1 MKAVW
6 EKKKKNNVSLLKNG
20 RLDVLVISWN
30 VGSLAL
36 LPNSY
41 KKSFNLLLTLD
52 NQKTR
57 RKKRK
62 RKREEETLFS
72 FTTVQRRTTPVATK
86 KWMQHSNGLPPPQKA
101 DSLLEPKALTLLEVI
116 SYPFLIQLNN
126 S

>member
-1 MKAVW
+1 MKAAW

-52 NQKTR
+52 NPKTR
-57 RKKRK
+57 RKERKRK
-62 RKREEETLFS
+62 RKKEEETLFS

-86 KWMQHSNGLPPPQKA
+86 NGCNILTAFPPKN
-101 DSLLEPKALTLLEVI
+101 VNI
-116 SYPFLIQLNN
+116 I
-126 S
+126 

>member
-1 MKAVW
+1 MSKGHRKCKKGPQEEERKRKGGSKRVREKDRQKEREKERKGVSNLKAVW

-52 NQKTR
+52 NQKTQR
-57 RKKRK
+57 EKRK
-62 RKREEETLFS
+62 RKKE
-72 FTTVQRRTTPVATK
+72 
-86 KWMQHSNGLPPPQKA
+86 
-101 DSLLEPKALTLLEVI
+101 
-116 SYPFLIQLNN
+116 
-126 S
+126 